1 MLMPK
6 LEIDGACLIG
16 LFFCYLGN
24 YGGCGGF
31 TLSLW
36 KLHSIISL
44 SLAHRN
50 FFRCSLKNLFSEY
63 QLDI

>member
-1 MLMPK
+1 
-6 LEIDGACLIG
+6 LIG